1 MSSNFSANQ
10 YDDTFKR
17 QTMQNWGQTKHVKE
31 RPTARLGHTAFIA
44 DDKGYLL
51 PGVKR
56 GSSWSD
62 FKGTWDLPARIPL
75 QRPLNP
81 TARTE
86 EGINRLQSW
95 GFYPQNSAWSQP
107 HRGSKSTDILQDAG
121 EQTSEDVQQDVAAPS
136 SAADARLASQNHL
149 VTVGQRAA
157 SRSSAAED
165 QPAPRPVEEA
175 AGQHQHPPSGDL

>member
-10 YDDTFKR
+10 YDDTFR
-17 QTMQNWGQTKHVKE
+17 PQTLQYWGQTKHVKE
-31 RPTARLGHTAFIA
+31 RPTARLGHTTFIA

-56 GSSWSD
+56 GSAWSD

-81 TARTE
+81 TARTV

-95 GFYPQNSAWSQP
+95 GFYPQNSDGSRP
-107 HRGSKSTDILQDAG
+107 HRGSKSTDLLQDAG
-121 EQTSEDVQQDVAAPS
+121 EQTSGDIQQEAAAPS
-136 SAADARLASQNHL
+136 SAA
-149 VTVGQRAA
+149 
-157 SRSSAAED
+157 
-165 QPAPRPVEEA
+165 EA
-175 AGQHQHPPSGDL
+175 